1 VNRVTLMDT
10 GPLVAFLS
18 AADQHHAWA
27 GEAFNALIGRV
38 ITCEAVIGEASFVV
52 ARDGHRRS
60 VVLELVERMGIEV
73 QSLGSE
79 LRPLRQLME
88 KYASVPMSFA
98 DACLVRL
105 SELHSSSV
113 VMTCDADFRTYRRSN
128 RRVITSLM
136 PPLER

>member
-1 VNRVTLMDT
+1 MTRVTLMDA

-18 AADQHHAWA
+18 AGDRHHRWA
-27 GEAFNALIGRV
+27 SDSFEALVGRLV
-38 ITCEAVIGEASFVV
+38 TCEAVVSEASFLVG
-52 ARDGHRRS
+52 RDGHRRS

-73 QSLGSE
+73 QPLGTE
-79 LRPLRQLME
+79 LRTLRQMMD

-105 SELHSSSV
+105 SELHASGV

-128 RRVITSLM
+128 RRVVNTLM
-136 PPLER
+136 PR

>member
-1 VNRVTLMDT
+1 MTGVTLMDT

-18 AADQHHAWA
+18 ARDQHHRWA
-27 GEAFNALIGRV
+27 ADSFDALAGRL
-38 ITCEAVIGEASFVV
+38 ISCEAVVSEASFVV

-73 QSLGSE
+73 QPLGAE
-79 LRPLRQLME
+79 LRTLRQLMD

-105 SELHSSSV
+105 SELHASSV

-128 RRVITSLM
+128 RRVVNTLM
-136 PPLER
+136 PH